1 MKENRRSNYLACGGT
16 CRLVLITNESTEQP
30 QSIPLVTAAK
40 YSSLPTDGR
49 GPGSMRRDAR
59 AQPKF
64 GHKGDGAVCL
74 IIMNGSYILCYKV
87 IKKS

>member
-16 CRLVLITNESTEQP
+16 CRLVLITNESTEQL

-64 GHKGDGAVCL
+64 GHKGDGAVRL
-74 IIMNGSYILCYKV
+74 IKINGSYV
-87 IKKS
+87 VGIKL